1 MFKHSLTALVKV
13 YYLEDDGGCPLITAV
28 HPELRR
34 AQARLLAMLREE
46 CGAEVARADLPNFY
60 YSLAIWTNSMYSE
73 PRRSFSQELVQV
85 GDSCHL
91 FCTKVGVSAGRG
103 RCEPLPGAGAVV
115 PRPQRAHP
123 ARPPHRHRGEVRLP
137 GVQHFQVSHQLNIA
151 PCSCTEYRPLRRSYV
166 RRGDVLRQE
175 LGALLGRDGVLVYP
189 SHPTPAPFHNLPILR
204 IFNFAYTAIFNVL
217 GNPVTQVEVA
227 TVQ

>member
-34 AQARLLAMLREE
+34 AQARLLDMLREE

-85 GDSCHL
+85 GEAAISC
-91 FCTKVGVSAGRG
+91 SALKWVCR
-103 RCEPLPGAGAVV
+103 
-115 PRPQRAHP
+115 Q
-123 ARPPHRHRGEVRLP
+123 GE
-137 GVQHFQVSHQLNIA
+137 
-151 PCSCTEYRPLRRSYV
+151 
-166 RRGDVLRQE
+166 GDVNPYLE
-175 LGALLGRDGVLVYP
+175 LVRWCLGRSVHTLPALL
-189 SHPTPAPFHNLPILR
+189 
-204 IFNFAYTAIFNVL
+204 TAIGERFVF
-217 GNPVTQVEVA
+217 PESSISK
-227 TVQ
+227 

>member
-1 MFKHSLTALVKV
+1 M
-13 YYLEDDGGCPLITAV
+13 
-28 HPELRR
+28 
-34 AQARLLAMLREE
+34 
-46 CGAEVARADLPNFY
+46 
-60 YSLAIWTNSMYSE
+60 
-73 PRRSFSQELVQV
+73 
-85 GDSCHL
+85 
-91 FCTKVGVSAGRG
+91 
-103 RCEPLPGAGAVV
+103 
-115 PRPQRAHP
+115 
-123 ARPPHRHRGEVRLP
+123 
-137 GVQHFQVSHQLNIA
+137 SHQLNIA
-151 PCSCTEYRPLRRSYV
+151 PCSYTEYRPLRRSYV

>member
-1 MFKHSLTALVKV
+1 M
-13 YYLEDDGGCPLITAV
+13 
-28 HPELRR
+28 
-34 AQARLLAMLREE
+34 
-46 CGAEVARADLPNFY
+46 
-60 YSLAIWTNSMYSE
+60 
-73 PRRSFSQELVQV
+73 
-85 GDSCHL
+85 
-91 FCTKVGVSAGRG
+91 
-103 RCEPLPGAGAVV
+103 
-115 PRPQRAHP
+115 
-123 ARPPHRHRGEVRLP
+123 
-137 GVQHFQVSHQLNIA
+137 SHQLNIS
-151 PCSCTEYRPLRRSYV
+151 PCSYTVNTEYRPLRRSYV